1 MTDDNDTVP
10 VSEMGIGDDEVR
22 AELEG
27 YAETIREHFVPHDVT
42 AVEVNNEILDGVAHL
57 HMEVHEDRDDL
68 PDDLQN
74 HLIANGLVLVD
85 ARIVDDHLEAK
96 ATTGDVYETWSG
108 MSDPLD
114 SGEN

>member
-10 VSEMGIGDDEVR
+10 VSAMGIGDDDVK
-22 AELEG
+22 AELDG
-27 YAETIREHFVPHDVT
+27 YAETIREHFHPHDVT
-42 AVEVNNEILDGVAHL
+42 ALEVNNDLLDGVAHI

-74 HLIANGLVLVD
+74 HLIANGLVMVD
-85 ARIVDDHLEAK
+85 ARIVDGHLEAK
-96 ATTGDVYETWSG
+96 WTTGDVYDTWSG

-114 SGEN
+114 EDE